1 MRHKQIG
8 WRGQGRRE
16 AAAAAALLLFALLA
30 YPTARGEAQTEQD
43 MSAIVEAVARMCAMP
58 SEKGYELDFAGSV
71 DAGVIIKLMGVKGEG
86 RLSKKEWEGIQDVL
100 EGERANDRAS
110 SRACAQN
117 ILPIMMK
124 AYGASEQSRSLMR
137 QEYRIHNNFMADNPV
152 LRALA
157 FREAFRSQRT
167 FVVDL
172 TPDRPEDEKASRNE
186 SHQEGLVNNDIEYY
200 DLESGV
206 FASRGPPPA
215 GFLTGQVSGD
225 TIGFSARSCSGRLVN
240 QPGTWIFRG
249 PVSCGIYK
257 YQGELRLR

>member
-1 MRHKQIG
+1 MTRKETG
-8 WRGQGRRE
+8 GQRRRV
-16 AAAAAALLLFALLA
+16 AAALPLLFALLA
-30 YPTARGEAQTEQD
+30 YPAARGEAQTEQD

-58 SEKGYELDFAGSV
+58 SEKGYELEYAGSV

-86 RLSKKEWEGIQDVL
+86 RLSKNEWEGVQDVL
-100 EGERANDRAS
+100 EEERANDRAS

-124 AYGASEQSRSLMR
+124 AYGASGKSTALIR
-137 QEYRIHNNFMADNPV
+137 QEYRIQSNFSAKDPV
-152 LRALA
+152 LRAIA

-167 FVVDL
+167 FIVDL
-172 TPDRPEDEKASRNE
+172 TPEKAEDEKSARKE

-240 QPGTWIFRG
+240 QPGTWNFRG